1 MIGLAILIPVA
12 LALGLIGLAAFFWAI
27 RSRQFDDLDGAAL
40 RILNDEGPPPPT
52 VSANPVPPT
61 VSANPPPPTVSANP
75 VPPTVSANPVPP
87 TVLANPLPPAAVN
100 PAPPV
105 SVINVRGSE
114 PPGVP

>member
-40 RILNDEGPPPPT
+40 RILNDEGPPPPP
-52 VSANPVPPT
+52 VSAG
-61 VSANPPPPTVSANP
+61 PPPPTVSANP
-75 VPPTVSANPVPP
+75 VPPTVSANP
-87 TVLANPLPPAAVN
+87 LPPAAVN

-105 SVINVRGSE
+105 LVINVRGSE